1 MPRDAKQ
8 AFRLNVDIR
17 YIKSFVIIDHMVISK
32 GAVKKSAVIKP
43 IINEAV
49 GLIKDNALSAAPLS
63 SLLFLHISNIDKDAP
78 ETKKPCTILLNK
90 LRSREKK
97 RRSMVMLRVF
107 LTHKT
112 PAVRAFLKIKQ
123 I

>member
-1 MPRDAKQ
+1 MLRDAKQ

-49 GLIKDNALSAAPLS
+49 GLIEDNALSAAPLS
-63 SLLFLHISNIDKDAP
+63 SLLFYIS
-78 ETKKPCTILLNK
+78 
-90 LRSREKK
+90 
-97 RRSMVMLRVF
+97 
-107 LTHKT
+107 LT
-112 PAVRAFLKIKQ
+112 
-123 I
+123 